1 MKEMWRDERLCC
13 PRESKTNCLGSVD
26 FLVSDSRNKLT
37 RASYASCRTIF
48 PP

>member
-1 MKEMWRDERLCC
+1 MRGFAAPERVRL
-13 PRESKTNCLGSVD
+13 TVLGSVD

-48 PP
+48 PPQSVAT